1 MTIKINIDTKYH
13 GEKAIQTLKLSE
25 ELTLMLACGRDELGC
40 LSVGYK
46 FTWQCIYIVSSNDTD
61 NAPDSSFLI
70 YCKKLVSQQQVRWAS
85 RRGEIEQGTAVSLG
99 IASVIRR
106 YDFTLL

>member
-46 FTWQCIYIVSSNDTD
+46 FT
-61 NAPDSSFLI
+61 
-70 YCKKLVSQQQVRWAS
+70 
-85 RRGEIEQGTAVSLG
+85 
-99 IASVIRR
+99 
-106 YDFTLL
+106 